1 MSLTLCLYLYL
12 YLIALSLPSQQF
24 FIVVELNKTRYGVK
38 FLNENLIFCP
48 LQDEP
53 SSVQYST
60 PETQL
65 YPGGNPGPPYNADDS
80 SMKVQEELFSY
91 PSIPV
96 EQTILSEPQ
105 TLERKESFDSNNL
118 SDLSYPQQSINTS
131 LIEDYLQL
139 NYLQP
144 NYSQHSYLSQ
154 LHTEQ
159 IDSFDLSFTQQNGE
173 FNGFESFYGL
183 PCARTDTTIVHL

>member
-24 FIVVELNKTRYGVK
+24 FIVVGLNRTRYGVK

-80 SMKVQEELFSY
+80 STKVQEELFSY

-96 EQTILSEPQ
+96 EQTTLSEPQ
-105 TLERKESFDSNNL
+105 TLERKESFDSNN
-118 SDLSYPQQSINTS
+118 SSYPQQSINTP
-131 LIEDYLQL
+131 LIEDYLQ
-139 NYLQP
+139 P
-144 NYSQHSYLSQ
+144 SYLSQ
-154 LHTEQ
+154 LYTEH
-159 IDSFDLSFTQQNGE
+159 IDSFDSSFVQNDE
-173 FNGFESFYGL
+173 FNGFEFFHELS
-183 PCARTDTTIVHL
+183 CTRTDTRIVH

>member
-12 YLIALSLPSQQF
+12 CLIALSLPSQQF

-96 EQTILSEPQ
+96 EQTILSDSVN
-105 TLERKESFDSNNL
+105 LERIESLDSINL
-118 SDLSYPQQSINTS
+118 SNLPYPTIIKDN
-131 LIEDYLQL
+131 
-139 NYLQP
+139 LQP
-144 NYSQHSYLSQ
+144 TYPSKH
-154 LHTEQ
+154 
-159 IDSFDLSFTQQNGE
+159 FDFFHPIYTPYIGE
-173 FNGFESFYGL
+173 FDDGFTFFSGL
-183 PCARTDTTIVHL
+183 HYT